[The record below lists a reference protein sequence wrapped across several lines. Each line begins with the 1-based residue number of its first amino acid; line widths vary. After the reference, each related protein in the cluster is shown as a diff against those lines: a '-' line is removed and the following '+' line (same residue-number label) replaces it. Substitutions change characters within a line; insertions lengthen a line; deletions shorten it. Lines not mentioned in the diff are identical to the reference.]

1 MFLNLIL
8 LCKRSPTSS
17 NPLVDQARM
26 DGSNML
32 WSLPRNLPPLVH
44 PPFIEKGLKLGVG
57 GRYLSECVAQQRGY
71 MIHDNNGTLEIRIP
85 FGAEGGFIKVSQRSY
100 DFSVVEMYHFFLYP
114 NLKNFKCNVSIIHCL
129 SPPLGQSHVIDG
141 HYSQSYFV
149 DVFLVHEWEDTAW
162 SLTQQRT
169 FRKLYIYHQPRPVML
184 INSEKHKP
192 NHLHIL
198 L

>member
-1 MFLNLIL
+1 MVQMCCGL
-8 LCKRSPTSS
+8 SHATS
-17 NPLVDQARM
+17 PLV
-26 DGSNML
+26 N
-32 WSLPRNLPPLVH
+32 

-100 DFSVVEMYHFFLYP
+100 ALSVVEMRHFFLYP
-114 NLKNFKCNVSIIHCL
+114 NITFFKCNVSIIDCL

-149 DVFLVHEWEDTAW
+149 DVFLLREWEDTAW

-184 INSEKHKP
+184 INSE
-192 NHLHIL
+192 
-198 L
+198 